1 MKKRFIGKLS
11 YVPVAAIMLVSSESF
26 AQAALEEVIVTATRR
41 AESIQ
46 DVPLSVSAISG
57 EQLEDLGIVDME
69 DISLYVPSF
78 EINDASIIPNLYI
91 RGLGGGLT
99 HSIEQSVGRYVDGVY
114 IGRAAIN
121 THGFMDMAGVEV
133 LRGPQGTLFGKNTV
147 AGALLL
153 RTADP
158 TDTFESGINLSAGSY
173 STTGGTQELQ
183 GFVSGPLSDEFS
195 GRIAVRLRNS
205 DGYYINRLEGPDG
218 VDRSDQGIRVK
229 LRWTPNDRFTANLKV
244 ERQQYDFLGSD
255 TAEMPG
261 GGTSP
266 LLSRFSPNFTPAM
279 DWYIDMNCAD
289 TFATVDGET
298 INTGS
303 FCPLRDSETGNNTL
317 RLDYDFNA
325 GTLTSITAYQT
336 YDYHHQFNGLD
347 AGVTQA
353 FKATRIEGFS
363 GVSQELRFTSDA
375 DAGQFDYILG
385 AYYEDSDIDRNQMS
399 ELNLTT
405 VFAGTPMGMLYLG
418 RSEPWIQQT
427 ESLAGFAQ
435 VRWSLSDQMNLIVGG
450 RYSSEDKSFAFQRF
464 FREYGTL
471 TVLPIP
477 GGPGGPP
484 ISVSDSR
491 SEGKFTGSITAQWFT
506 QNDSMLYASFAQGHK
521 TGGFSDRIDSPF
533 ADFAFD
539 AETSDNFELGA
550 KTTWLD
556 GALLFNAT
564 LFHMSLEG
572 LQAATSIRTSTGIGV
587 FSVSN
592 AADTT
597 VQGLES
603 DLAWN
608 VTGSLTV
615 GGNFAYTDATFDAF
629 VGSADCPASARNA
642 MGECDLSGFDLNF
655 APKTK
660 GSFYADLY
668 MNDAI
673 GAWDVR
679 LRGDIAGSG
688 DTYTDLSYQ
697 PTELSPSHTLLNASV
712 RLVAPN
718 ENYSITLLGKNL
730 TDEGYC
736 VWCLDG
742 GPASMSRP
750 REISVRFSARID

>member
-1 MKKRFIGKLS
+1 MKKLFVGKLS
-11 YVPVAAIMLVSSESF
+11 YVPVAAILLVSSESF

-69 DISLYVPSF
+69 DISAYVPNF

-183 GFVSGPLSDEFS
+183 GHVSGPLSDDFS
-195 GRIAVRLRNS
+195 GRIAVRLRNN

-266 LLSRFSPNFTPAM
+266 LLSRFSPDFTPGM

-289 TFATVDGET
+289 TFAMVGGET

-303 FCPLRDSETGNNTL
+303 WCPSRDSETTNNTL
-317 RLDYDFNA
+317 RLDYDFDA

-336 YDYHHQFNGLD
+336 YDYHHRFNGLD

-399 ELNLTT
+399 DLNLTT
-405 VFAGTPMGMLYLG
+405 IFAGTPMGMLYLS
-418 RSEPWIQQT
+418 RSEPWNQQT

-435 VRWSLSDQMNLIVGG
+435 VRWSLSDQLNLIVGG

-539 AETSDNFELGA
+539 AETNNNFELGA

-572 LQAATSIRTSTGIGV
+572 LQAATGITTSTGIGV
-587 FSVSN
+587 FSVAN

-597 VQGLES
+597 VQGLET
-603 DLAWN
+603 DFAWN
-608 VTGSLTV
+608 VSGSLTV
-615 GGNFAYTDATFDAF
+615 GGNFAYTDAVYDTFL
-629 VGSADCPASARNA
+629 GSADCPDNARNA
-642 MGECDLSGFDLNF
+642 MGVCDLSGYELPF

-679 LRGDIAGSG
+679 LRGDVASSG
-688 DTYTDLSYQ
+688 ETYTDISYY

-718 ENYSITLLGKNL
+718 ENYSITLLGRNL
-730 TDEGYC
+730 SDEGYC
-736 VWCLDG
+736 VWCLNG

>member
-1 MKKRFIGKLS
+1 MNRRFLNKLC
-11 YVPVAAIMLVSSESF
+11 YVPVAAITIFSSESF

-46 DVPLSVSAISG
+46 DVPVSVSAISG
-57 EQLEDLGIVDME
+57 EQIQDLGIVDME
-69 DISLYVPSF
+69 DLSVYVPNFEFSDVSIILNLYV
-78 EINDASIIPNLYI
+78 

-147 AGALLL
+147 AGAMLL
-153 RTADP
+153 RTAEP
-158 TDTFESGINLSAGSY
+158 TDTFQSGINLSAGSY
-173 STTGGTQELQ
+173 STVGGSQELQ
-183 GFVSGPLSDEFS
+183 GYVSGPISDEFA

-205 DGYYINRLEGPDG
+205 DGFYINRLEGPDG
-218 VDRSDQGIRVK
+218 VDRSDQGVRVK

-255 TAEMPG
+255 TSEMPG
-261 GGTSP
+261 GGTSG
-266 LLSRFSPNFTPAM
+266 LLSRFSPDFIPAM
-279 DWYIDMNCAD
+279 DWYIDLNCTD
-289 TFATVDGET
+289 TIATVGGET

-303 FCPLRDSETGNNTL
+303 FCPSRDSETENNTL

-325 GTLTSITAYQT
+325 GTLSSITAYQS
-336 YDYHHQFNGLD
+336 YDYHHRFNGLD

-363 GVSQELRFTSDA
+363 GFSQELRFTSDA
-375 DAGQFDYILG
+375 DDGQFDYILG
-385 AYYEDSDIDRNQMS
+385 AYYEDSDLDRNQES
-399 ELNLTT
+399 DLNLTQI
-405 VFAGTPMGMLYLG
+405 FAGTPMGGLYLS
-418 RSEPWIQQT
+418 RSEPWNQQT
-427 ESLAGFAQ
+427 ESLAGFGQ
-435 VRWSLSDQMNLIVGG
+435 VRWNLSDQLTLIVGG

-464 FREYGTL
+464 FREYGTY

-491 SEGKFTGSITAQWFT
+491 SEGKFTGSITAQWYA
-506 QNDSMLYASFAQGHK
+506 NDDSMLYASFAQGHK

-533 ADFAFD
+533 AEFAFD
-539 AETSDNFELGA
+539 AETNNNIEFGA
-550 KTTWLD
+550 KNTWLD

-597 VQGLES
+597 VQGLET

-608 VTGSLTV
+608 VNGSLTV
-615 GGNFAYTDATFDAF
+615 GGNFAYTDATFDTF
-629 VGSADCPASARNA
+629 VGSADCPDSARNE
-642 MGECDLSGFDLNF
+642 MGVCDLSGFDLPF

-679 LRGDIAGSG
+679 LHGDIANSG
-688 DTYTDLSYQ
+688 ETFTDLSYV
-697 PTELSPSHTLLNASV
+697 PTELSPSHTLYNASI
-712 RLVAPN
+712 RLVSPN

-730 TDEGYC
+730 SDEGYC

-742 GPASMSRP
+742 GPATMNRP
-750 REISVRFSARID
+750 REIAVSFSARID